1 MDLKTQILVALGL
14 DTKEEV
20 SNEETNLSFQAKL
33 VDGTIIVSEDDV
45 LAEGSLVNVLTEDG
59 TTMPLPVGEYQTE
72 DNLSFVIAEEGIVES
87 LTEGEAP
94 AEDEDEVTEEVA
106 PELSE
111 EEETPEV
118 TEETVLDEEVTEE
131 VLEEVEEAPVVEE
144 ATPMTP
150 KTITTTTTEKVE
162 FNKDEFLAEI
172 NDSIV
177 ALKSEIETLKTENVD
192 LKAQLDESA
201 TAPVNV
207 NKFSKD
213 TKTLSQK
220 ELSRM
225 TRQERFLYNLTK

>member
-94 AEDEDEVTEEVA
+94 AEDEEEVTEEVA

-111 EEETPEV
+111 EEETTEV
-118 TEETVLDEEVTEE
+118 TEETELDEEVTEE
-131 VLEEVEEAPVVEE
+131 VLEEEVAEEIAPEV
-144 ATPMTP
+144 APSP

-192 LKAQLDESA
+192 LKAQLEESA

-213 TKTLSQK
+213 TKTLSSK

>member
-14 DTKEEV
+14 DKKEEV

-72 DNLSFVIAEEGIVES
+72 DNLSFVVAEEGIVES

-94 AEDEDEVTEEVA
+94 AEDEDEVAEEVA

-118 TEETVLDEEVTEE
+118 TEETELDEEITEEE
-131 VLEEVEEAPVVEE
+131 VLEDVVEEEAAPVV
-144 ATPMTP
+144 ASP

-162 FNKDEFLAEI
+162 FNKDEFLSEI

-177 ALKSEIETLKTENVD
+177 ALKSEIENLKAENVD

-201 TAPVNV
+201 AAPVNT
-207 NKFSKD
+207 NKFAKE
-213 TKTLSQK
+213 TKVLSQK

>member
-1 MDLKTQILVALGL
+1 MDLKNQILVALGL
-14 DTKEEV
+14 DNKEEV
-20 SNEETNLSFQAKL
+20 SEETNLSFQAKL

-87 LTEGEAP
+87 LVEGEAP

-111 EEETPEV
+111 EEETPEAELD
-118 TEETVLDEEVTEE
+118 TELDEEVAEEE
-131 VLEEVEEAPVVEE
+131 VLEEVVEEEAAPVV
-144 ATPMTP
+144 ASP

-162 FNKDEFLAEI
+162 FNKDEFLSEI
-172 NDSIV
+172 NASIV
-177 ALKSEIETLKTENVD
+177 ALKSEIETLKAENVD
-192 LKAQLDESA
+192 LKSQLEESA
-201 TAPVNV
+201 TAPVNT
-207 NKFSKD
+207 NKFAKE
-213 TKTLSQK
+213 TKILSSK

>member
-1 MDLKTQILVALGL
+1 MDLKNQILVALGL
-14 DTKEEV
+14 DKKEEV

-45 LAEGSLVNVLTEDG
+45 LAEGSEVNVLTEDG

-72 DNLSFVIAEEGIVES
+72 DNLSFVVAEEGIVES
-87 LTEGEAP
+87 VTEGEAP
-94 AEDEDEVTEEVA
+94 AEEDEVTEEVA
-106 PELSE
+106 PELAE

-118 TEETVLDEEVTEE
+118 AEETELDEEITEEE
-131 VLEEVEEAPVVEE
+131 VLEEVVEEEVAPVV
-144 ATPMTP
+144 ASP

-192 LKAQLDESA
+192 LKAQLEESA
-201 TAPVNV
+201 TTPVNV
-207 NKFSKD
+207 NKFSKE
-213 TKTLSQK
+213 TKELSSK